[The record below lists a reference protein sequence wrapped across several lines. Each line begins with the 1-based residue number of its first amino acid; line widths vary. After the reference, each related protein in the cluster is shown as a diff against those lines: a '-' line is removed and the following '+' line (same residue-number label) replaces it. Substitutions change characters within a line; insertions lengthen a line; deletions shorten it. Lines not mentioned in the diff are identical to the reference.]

1 MHVQPIFNASIYE
14 VTTAFIGLSVRL
26 YIVADSAVL
35 AT

>member
-1 MHVQPIFNASIYE
+1 MYSPFSMLVYIYE

-26 YIVADSAVL
+26 YIVADNAVL